1 MQLKPFLLDA
11 WLDQYEHDIEFNLA
25 ASTGPTWTVNDIL
38 ALADDE
44 TRHRF
49 LNHNLVYSRPA
60 GADSLR
66 EAIAEMQ
73 RVPVEAVQIVTGA
86 SEALVALMW
95 LAAEPGANVIIP
107 LPGFTTFSALPESL
121 GLETRFYRVRRENG
135 FRIDPDEIKR
145 LADSKTKLIL
155 VNSPH
160 NPTGATI
167 GDGEMEALH
176 DFTAERGIQLV
187 SDEVYHPIYHGRP
200 TKSAARLPHATVIAD
215 LSKAFSIAGVRTG
228 WMIEHDAQRRQQ
240 YWTARA
246 YFSICNTTT
255 GEILSEIAIR
265 KRDVVL
271 GKTQEAAT
279 RNLKLLERF
288 MADHRDVLGWI
299 PPQGGMTAFPWLV
312 SGENAPPVLPGRHR
326 AWNPAGSRRLLRCAL
341 AFPPGLCRRRRQ
353 FLQGARPL
361 RSIRKELVGEDGHS
375 MTGNLLRRDQQY
387 LIVVIPTA
395 ERSGGGGICFRAYA
409 GKRSASKLIQK
420 SCDQAPRCNPFH
432 QSRTRDFAVFPRTTS
447 GLRCRRTARRRSGLR
462 RVSGCPLLVW
472 QADAMTI

>member
-73 RVPVEAVQIVTGA
+73 SVPVEAVQVVTGA

-95 LAAEPGANVIIP
+95 LAAEPGANVIVP

-121 GLETRFYRVRRENG
+121 GLEARFYRVRRENG
-135 FRIDPDEIKR
+135 FRIDPEEIER

-160 NPTGATI
+160 NPTGTTI

-176 DFTAERGIQLV
+176 DFAAERGIQLV
-187 SDEVYHPIYHGRP
+187 SDEVYHPIYHGRQ
-200 TKSAARLPHATVIAD
+200 TKSAARLSHATVISD
-215 LSKAFSIAGVRTG
+215 LSKAFSIPGVRTG
-228 WMIEHDAQRRQQ
+228 WMIEHDAKRRQQ
-240 YWTARA
+240 YWTART
-246 YFSICNTTT
+246 YFSISNTTT

-265 KRDVVL
+265 KRGVVL
-271 GKTQEAAT
+271 GKTQQVAT
-279 RNLKLLERF
+279 RNLKILEGF
-288 MADHRDVLGWI
+288 MADHRDVFGWI

-312 SGENAPPVLPGRHR
+312 SGENDRAFCQAATERGILLAPGDCFDAPSHFRLGF
-326 AWNPAGSRRLLRCAL
+326 AAAGDNFSKAL
-341 AFPPGLCRRRRQ
+341 DRFGAFVK
-353 FLQGARPL
+353 
-361 RSIRKELVGEDGHS
+361 SWSSKMV
-375 MTGNLLRRDQQY
+375 
-387 LIVVIPTA
+387 TA
-395 ERSGGGGICFRAYA
+395 
-409 GKRSASKLIQK
+409 
-420 SCDQAPRCNPFH
+420 
-432 QSRTRDFAVFPRTTS
+432 
-447 GLRCRRTARRRSGLR
+447 
-462 RVSGCPLLVW
+462 
-472 QADAMTI
+472 

>member
-11 WLDQYEHDIEFNLA
+11 WLDQYEHDVEFNLG
-25 ASTGPTWTVNDIL
+25 ASTGPPWTVNDVL

-44 TRHRF
+44 TRRRF
-49 LNHNLVYSRPA
+49 LNHNLVYGRPA

-86 SEALVALMW
+86 SEALVVLMW

-135 FRIDPDEIKR
+135 FRIDAGEIKR

-167 GDGEMEALH
+167 ADAEMEALH
-176 DFTAERGIQLV
+176 DFAAGRGIQLV
-187 SDEVYHPIYHGRP
+187 SDEVYHPIYHGRL
-200 TKSAARLPHATVIAD
+200 TKSAARLPHATVISD
-215 LSKAFSIAGVRTG
+215 LSKAFSMAGVRTG

-246 YFSICNTTT
+246 YFSISNTTT

-271 GKTQEAAT
+271 GKAQETAT

-288 MADHRDVLGWI
+288 MADHGDVLGWI

-312 SGENAPPVLPGRHR
+312 SAENARPFCQAAIERGILLAPGDCFDAPSHFRLGF
-326 AWNPAGSRRLLRCAL
+326 AAAGDSFPKAL
-341 AFPPGLCRRRRQ
+341 DRFGAFVKNWS
-353 FLQGARPL
+353 A
-361 RSIRKELVGEDGHS
+361 KMV
-375 MTGNLLRRDQQY
+375 
-387 LIVVIPTA
+387 TA
-395 ERSGGGGICFRAYA
+395 
-409 GKRSASKLIQK
+409 
-420 SCDQAPRCNPFH
+420 
-432 QSRTRDFAVFPRTTS
+432 
-447 GLRCRRTARRRSGLR
+447 
-462 RVSGCPLLVW
+462 
-472 QADAMTI
+472 

>member
-25 ASTGPTWTVNDIL
+25 ASTGPTWTVSDIL

-49 LNHNLVYSRPA
+49 LNHKLVYSHPA

-73 RVPVEAVQIVTGA
+73 QVPVEAVQIVTGA
-86 SEALVALMW
+86 SEAILVLMW
-95 LAAEPGANVIIP
+95 LAAEPGANVILP

-145 LADSKTKLIL
+145 LADSKTRLIL

-167 GDGEMEALH
+167 SDGEMEALH
-176 DFTAERGIQLV
+176 DFAAERGIQLV
-187 SDEVYHPIYHGRP
+187 TDEVYHPIYHGRP
-200 TKSAARLPHATVIAD
+200 TKSAARLPHATVISD
-215 LSKAFSIAGVRTG
+215 LSKAFSIPGVRTG
-228 WMIEHDAQRRQQ
+228 WMIEHDARRRQQ

-246 YFSICNTTT
+246 YFSVSNTTT

-271 GKTQEAAT
+271 GKAQETAT
-279 RNLKLLERF
+279 RSLKLLDRF

-312 SGENAPPVLPGRHR
+312 SGENDRTFCRAATEHGILLAPGDCFDAPSHFRLGF
-326 AWNPAGSRRLLRCAL
+326 AAAGDNFSTAL
-341 AFPPGLCRRRRQ
+341 DRFGT
-353 FLQGARPL
+353 FVKSWSARM
-361 RSIRKELVGEDGHS
+361 V
-375 MTGNLLRRDQQY
+375 
-387 LIVVIPTA
+387 TA
-395 ERSGGGGICFRAYA
+395 
-409 GKRSASKLIQK
+409 
-420 SCDQAPRCNPFH
+420 
-432 QSRTRDFAVFPRTTS
+432 
-447 GLRCRRTARRRSGLR
+447 
-462 RVSGCPLLVW
+462 
-472 QADAMTI
+472 

>member
-11 WLDQYEHDIEFNLA
+11 WLDQYEHNIEFNLA

-38 ALADDE
+38 VLADDE

-107 LPGFTTFSALPESL
+107 RPGFTTFSALPESL
-121 GLETRFYRVRRENG
+121 GLQTRFYRVCRENG
-135 FRIDPDEIKR
+135 FRVDPDEIKR

-160 NPTGATI
+160 NPTGTTI
-167 GDGEMEALH
+167 GDAEMEALH
-176 DFTAERGIQLV
+176 DFTTEREIQLV
-187 SDEVYHPIYHGRP
+187 SDEVYHPIYHGRQR
-200 TKSAARLPHATVIAD
+200 KSAARLPHATVIAD
-215 LSKAFSIAGVRTG
+215 LSKAFSISGVRTG
-228 WMIEHDAQRRQQ
+228 WIIEHDARRRQQ
-240 YWTARA
+240 YWNARA

-271 GKTQEAAT
+271 GKAQQAAT
-279 RNLKLLERF
+279 RNLTLLDRF
-288 MADHRDVLGWI
+288 MAEHRDVLGWI

-312 SGENAPPVLPGRHR
+312 SGEKDRPFCQAATERGILLAPGDCFDTPSHFRLGFAAAGDDFSR
-326 AWNPAGSRRLLRCAL
+326 ALDRFGSFVKNWSA
-341 AFPPGLCRRRRQ
+341 
-353 FLQGARPL
+353 
-361 RSIRKELVGEDGHS
+361 KKV
-375 MTGNLLRRDQQY
+375 
-387 LIVVIPTA
+387 TA
-395 ERSGGGGICFRAYA
+395 
-409 GKRSASKLIQK
+409 
-420 SCDQAPRCNPFH
+420 
-432 QSRTRDFAVFPRTTS
+432 
-447 GLRCRRTARRRSGLR
+447 
-462 RVSGCPLLVW
+462 
-472 QADAMTI
+472 